1 MGIKKIITAVIL
13 SMAVL
18 TGCGGNGG
26 HKLVQVKGSD
36 TILNLGQ
43 ALSEKAM
50 EVNKGVRIAV
60 TGGGSGTGI
69 AALINKSV
77 SIAQSSR
84 PIKEKEK
91 ESATESGVNVK
102 EIIVG
107 YDGITIIANKN
118 NPVKNLTSE
127 QLRAIYIG
135 EINNW
140 KEVGGADKP
149 IVILSRDT
157 SSGTHIFFKEHVLR
171 KGNEKGPEEYRKDTL
186 FLPSNQAIVTE
197 VEKNDGAIG
206 YIGMG
211 YMTDAVDGI
220 TVDGVAATV
229 ENVANKSYSISRA
242 LYWYVDGEPTG
253 DIKAFIDFALSPA
266 GQEIVKKEGFV
277 PVNSK

>member
-1 MGIKKIITAVIL
+1 MGIKKIVSATVLA
-13 SMAVL
+13 MAVL
-18 TGCGGNGG
+18 TGCGGNNG
-26 HKLVQVKGSD
+26 HKLIQVKGSD

-50 EVNKGVRIAV
+50 TANKGMKLSV

-69 AALINKSV
+69 AALINRSV
-77 SIAQSSR
+77 DIAQSSR
-84 PIKEKEK
+84 PIKDKEM
-91 ESATESGVNVK
+91 ESAAKSGINVK

-107 YDGITIIANKN
+107 YDGITIIGNKN
-118 NPVKNLTSE
+118 NTVKNLTTE
-127 QLRAIYIG
+127 QLRAIYLG
-135 EINNW
+135 EISNW
-140 KEVGGADKP
+140 KDIGGADKA
-149 IVILSRDT
+149 IVVLSRDS
-157 SSGTHIFFKEHVLR
+157 SSGTHMFFKEHIIR

-211 YMTDAVDGI
+211 YMTDKVEGI

-229 ENVANKSYSISRA
+229 ENVANKSYSISRG
-242 LYWYVDGEPTG
+242 LYWYINGEPTG
-253 DIKAFIDFALSPA
+253 DIKTFIDFTLSPI

-277 PVNSK
+277 PVK